1 MLPPFSWLHE
11 TATRSMTASMMI
23 AISIMRISPFI
34 AHRPRVQS
42 ALGAIH
48 IVLIP
53 ILAILMASFV
63 LHASI
68 PV

>member
-1 MLPPFSWLHE
+1 
-11 TATRSMTASMMI
+11 MTASMMI

-48 IVLIP
+48 IVVMP

-63 LHASI
+63 LHASM